1 MVKLIIQIPCLNEA
15 ETLHRVISDLP
26 VEIPGIDCIET
37 LVIDDGSSD
46 GTAATALGLGVHHVV
61 RHRRNR
67 GLAAAFSTGLQTA
80 LAMDA
85 DIIVNT
91 DGDHQYPG
99 HYVTELVQ
107 PILRGDADVVIGD
120 RKPEDDER
128 QPRSKRLLYRIGRL
142 VVSWIL
148 GERIPDPVSGFRA
161 YTREAACGVRV
172 IGRYS
177 YTLETLVQAVEQGLV
192 IKFVPIQTNASTRES
207 RLYRTHFQF
216 VSRSAVALLRTFF
229 MYHPLQTLLW
239 VSATLA
245 FIGSIPIAR
254 FVIFYSA
261 GQGQGH
267 LQSLVLGVG
276 CILMSGIV
284 FVAGIIAELVTVN
297 GMLRNRISMIAADAR
312 KRVSERRSELSRFT
326 NAQEIERIQEL
337 QEDKLNGLI

>member
-15 ETLHRVISDLP
+15 ETLHLVLSDLP
-26 VEIPGIDCIET
+26 VDIPGIDCIET

-46 GTAATALGLGVHHVV
+46 GTAATALGLGVDHVI
-61 RHRRNR
+61 RHRKNR
-67 GLAAAFSTGLQTA
+67 GLAAAFSTGIHASVVL
-80 LAMDA
+80 DA

-107 PILRGDADVVIGD
+107 PILRGEADVVIGD
-120 RKPEDDER
+120 RRPELDQR
-128 QPRSKRLLYRIGRL
+128 QSKLKRLLYRIGR
-142 VVSWIL
+142 VAVSWIL
-148 GERIPDPVSGFRA
+148 GQRIADPVSGFRA

-192 IKFVPIQTNASTRES
+192 IEFVPIQTNPTTRPS
-207 RLYRTHFQF
+207 RLYRSHLQF

-239 VSATLA
+239 VSAILA
-245 FIGSIPIAR
+245 FIGSLPIAR

-276 CILMSGIV
+276 CILMSGMV
-284 FVAGIIAELVTVN
+284 FVAGILAELVTVN
-297 GMLRNRISMIAADAR
+297 GNLRNRNSIVVTDESD
-312 KRVSERRSELSRFT
+312 RVSENRFEFSRLS
-326 NAQEIERIQEL
+326 
-337 QEDKLNGLI
+337 NGLASQRKQDRRKDESC